1 MNFNHAK
8 LKALEVRVETLRNL
22 SNTLDENF
30 YQDRSAREEIE
41 RELERYR
48 KSRLHLGPGVP
59 AIEVRKVREE
69 RERLERTVQ
78 ERAKN
83 AESLKRGRMLI
94 QRCHE
99 YMLDVHGVDL
109 EVYPNQPGDADLL
122 LSADEVGTLK
132 RVVGVPASA
141 RNEYVFGIESRQ
153 EEL

>member
-1 MNFNHAK
+1 MQFNHEK
-8 LKALEVRVETLRNL
+8 LKALEARVETLRNL
-22 SNTLDENF
+22 SNTLDANF
-30 YQDRSAREEIE
+30 FADRSALEEIE

-48 KSRLHLGPGVP
+48 KSRRHLGPGVP
-59 AIEVRKVREE
+59 AVHVRKVREE

-99 YMLDVHGVDL
+99 YMLSVHGVDL
-109 EVYPNQPGDADLL
+109 EVYANQPDDGRIVFSSAEVDA
-122 LSADEVGTLK
+122 LK
-132 RVVGVPASA
+132 RRVGIPASA
-141 RNEYVFGIESRQ
+141 RNEYVFGIEAAR

>member
-1 MNFNHAK
+1 MQFNHEK
-8 LKALEVRVETLRNL
+8 LKALEARVERLCNL
-22 SNTLDENF
+22 SNVLDANF
-30 YQDRSAREEIE
+30 FQDRSALEEIE

-48 KSRLHLGPGVP
+48 KSRRHLGPGVP
-59 AIEVRKVREE
+59 AVHVRKVREE

-83 AESLKRGRMLI
+83 AEVLKRGRMLI

-109 EVYPNQPGDADLL
+109 EVYTNQPGDGQIVFTP
-122 LSADEVGTLK
+122 DEVAELK
-132 RVVGVPASA
+132 RTVGIPASA
-141 RNEYVFGIESRQ
+141 RNEYVFGIEAAQ

>member
-1 MNFNHAK
+1 MQFNHAK
-8 LKALEVRVETLRNL
+8 LKVLEERCERLRGL
-22 SNTLDENF
+22 SNVLDANF
-30 YQDRSAREEIE
+30 YQDRAAVEEAE

-83 AESLKRGRMLI
+83 SESLKRGRMLI
-94 QRCHE
+94 QRCRE
-99 YMLDVHGVDL
+99 YMLSVHGIDL
-109 EVYPNQPGDADLL
+109 ETYENQPGDGQIVLT
-122 LSADEVGTLK
+122 ADEVAELK
-132 RVVGVPASA
+132 RTVGIPASA
-141 RNEYVFGIESRQ
+141 RNEYVFGIEAAR